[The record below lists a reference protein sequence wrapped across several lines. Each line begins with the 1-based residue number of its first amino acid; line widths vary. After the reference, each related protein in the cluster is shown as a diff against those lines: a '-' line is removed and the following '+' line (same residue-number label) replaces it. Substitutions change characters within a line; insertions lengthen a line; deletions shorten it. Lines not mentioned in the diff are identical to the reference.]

1 MKNIYP
7 KKRWIELEIW
17 LVDKNQNPI
26 FPKNKDWI
34 TAYET
39 LTNQMDI
46 DNALI
51 KPEVINHMVEIV
63 SEVHSNLELAKKQI
77 LDLLNKVKRTAKQE
91 SIYISRHPR
100 INIDKNNI
108 DRNQIIDCCVTDK
121 DYYKNATQ
129 EIIKVLEDPYDLL
142 WAWTLSTHIH
152 MSAEN
157 DEATFELFK
166 LLSNYCHKLRNWWK
180 NPEKMLMN
188 KQRFEQRNKIIE
200 ARKKLWHIVNGIDP
214 FEVPD
219 NYMTYIE
226 NNLFHSN
233 GTLKRMHNIIALKK
247 PWDRFTVE
255 LRSPDGATTA
265 KQLNNVIEFTKGLIK
280 KSIY

>member
-34 TAYET
+34 TAYEI
-39 LTNQMDI
+39 LTNQMGI

-51 KPEVINHMVEIV
+51 KPEVINNMVEII
-63 SEVHSNLELAKKQI
+63 SDVHSTLESAKKQI
-77 LDLLNKVKRTAKQE
+77 LDLLNKSKHAAKQE
-91 SIYISRHPR
+91 SIYISRQPR
-100 INIDKNNI
+100 INIDKKNI
-108 DRNQIIDCCVTDK
+108 NKNQIIDCCVTDK
-121 DYYKNATQ
+121 DYYKNATK

-166 LLSNYCHKLRNWWK
+166 LLSNYCYKLRNWWQNTQK
-180 NPEKMLMN
+180 FLMN
-188 KQRFEQRNKIIE
+188 KIRFEQRNKIIQ
-200 ARKKLWHIVNGIDP
+200 ARKKLWHIVNGIGP
-214 FEVPD
+214 FEIPD

-226 NNLFHSN
+226 NNLFDNN
-233 GTLKRMHNIIALKK
+233 GNLKRIHNIIALKN
-247 PWDRFTVE
+247 PEID
-255 LRSPDGATTA
+255 L
-265 KQLNNVIEFTKGLIK
+265 L
-280 KSIY
+280 